1 MKVAKF
7 GGTSMADA
15 NSFQR
20 VATLIGENPDA
31 RVIAVSAGGTSE
43 EYKRK
48 ITDLLIDFKNGES
61 LGISRLKAINEIER
75 RLVEL
80 ENRLKIK
87 LNILDELL
95 KIGRKLPNDLPSDF
109 LLSRGEYFYAKAFSE
124 FLSLPFVD
132 SKEIIKF
139 KGGVLNYG
147 FTEFLIREKYREVGR
162 FITGGF
168 YGSDENGEI
177 KTFPR
182 GGGDI
187 TGAILAKAL
196 NAELYENYTDVDGV
210 YPFSPQMIKRYAER
224 TAKIVKP
231 LQKIS
236 FDTMLR
242 LCDFSVPVVHSSAV
256 EILKGTGIPIVVKNT
271 FDRFKSGTFVSENC
285 ETEDFCFAAESYEK
299 IKTVLKNG
307 RWDRT
312 RAELSM
318 AENSGKTFENS
329 VFAYMP
335 NGELTGEILREI
347 TRDTPLD
354 FKTETDEGVVVATD
368 KSRAE
373 NVKKEIFDMFILLS
387 RRCHKRM
394 L

>member
-1 MKVAKF
+1 MTVAKF

-15 NSFQR
+15 DSLQR
-20 VATLIGENPDA
+20 VAKLIGEKPEIKA
-31 RVIAVSAGGTSE
+31 VAVSAGGTSE

-48 ITDLLIDFKNGES
+48 ITDLLIDFKKSES

-75 RLVEL
+75 RLSEL
-80 ENRLKIK
+80 ESGLKIR

-95 KIGRKLPNDLPSDF
+95 EIGRKLPNDLPSDF

-132 SKEIIKF
+132 SSEIIKF

-210 YPFSPQMIKRYAER
+210 YPFPPKMIKKYVEGV
-224 TAKIVKP
+224 AKKVKP

-285 ETEDFCFAAESYEK
+285 ETENFCFAAESYEK
-299 IKTVLKNG
+299 IKAVLKNG

-312 RAELSM
+312 RAELSR
-318 AENSGKTFENS
+318 AEKRGKTFENA

-335 NGELTGEILREI
+335 NGKFTEEILQKI
-347 TRDTPLD
+347 TGNTPLD
-354 FKTETDEGVVVATD
+354 FKAATDEGIVVATD
-368 KSRAE
+368 KTDAE

>member
-1 MKVAKF
+1 M
-7 GGTSMADA
+7 
-15 NSFQR
+15 
-20 VATLIGENPDA
+20 
-31 RVIAVSAGGTSE
+31 
-43 EYKRK
+43 
-48 ITDLLIDFKNGES
+48 
-61 LGISRLKAINEIER
+61 
-75 RLVEL
+75 
-80 ENRLKIK
+80 
-87 LNILDELL
+87 
-95 KIGRKLPNDLPSDF
+95 
-109 LLSRGEYFYAKAFSE
+109 
-124 FLSLPFVD
+124 
-132 SKEIIKF
+132 
-139 KGGVLNYG
+139 
-147 FTEFLIREKYREVGR
+147 
-162 FITGGF
+162 
-168 YGSDENGEI
+168 
-177 KTFPR
+177 
-182 GGGDI
+182 
-187 TGAILAKAL
+187 
-196 NAELYENYTDVDGV
+196 
-210 YPFSPQMIKRYAER
+210 
-224 TAKIVKP
+224 KP
-231 LQKIS
+231 LEKIS
-236 FDTMLR
+236 FDAMLR

-312 RAELSM
+312 RAELSI
-318 AENSGKTFENS
+318 AENNGKTFENAL
-329 VFAYMP
+329 FAYMP

>member
-31 RVIAVSAGGTSE
+31 RVIAVSAGGTSD

-75 RLVEL
+75 RLIEL
-80 ENRLKIK
+80 ESRLKIR

-168 YGSDENGEI
+168 YGSDENGKI

-196 NAELYENYTDVDGV
+196 NAESYENYTDVDGV
-210 YPFSPQMIKRYAER
+210 YPFSPKMIKRYAER
-224 TAKIVKP
+224 TAKMVKP

-236 FDTMLR
+236 FDAMLR

-285 ETEDFCFAAESYEK
+285 GTEDFCFAAESYEK

-307 RWDRT
+307 RWDKT

-318 AENSGKTFENS
+318 AENGGKTFGNAL
-329 VFAYMP
+329 FAYMP
-335 NGELTGEILREI
+335 NGELTEEILREL

>member
-1 MKVAKF
+1 MTVAKF

-20 VATLIGENPDA
+20 VAKLIGENPEIQA
-31 RVIAVSAGGTSE
+31 VAVSAGGTSE

-48 ITDLLIDFKNGES
+48 ITDLLIDFKRGVS
-61 LGISRLKAINEIER
+61 LGISRLKAINEIES
-75 RLVEL
+75 RLIEL
-80 ENRLKIK
+80 ENALKIK

-95 KIGRKLPNDLPSDF
+95 EIGRKLPNDLPSDF
-109 LLSRGEYFYAKAFSE
+109 LLSRGEYFYSKALSE
-124 FLSLPFVD
+124 FLSLPVVD
-132 SKEIIKF
+132 SAEIIKF

-147 FTEFLIREKYREVGR
+147 FTEFLIKEKYREVGR

-210 YPFSPQMIKRYAER
+210 YPFSPEIVKKYAAG
-224 TAKIVKP
+224 TGKTTKP

-236 FDTMLR
+236 FDDMLR
-242 LCDFSVPVVHSSAV
+242 LCDFSVPVIHSSAI
-256 EILKGTGIPIVVKNT
+256 EILRGTGIPIVVKNT
-271 FDRFKSGTFVSENC
+271 FDRFKSGTLISENC
-285 ETEDFCFAAESYEK
+285 ETSEFCFAAEDYEK
-299 IKTVLKNG
+299 VKTAFEKD
-307 RWDRT
+307 RWTKT
-312 RAELSM
+312 RAEMSRVKKD
-318 AENSGKTFENS
+318 GKVFQNA

-335 NGELTGEILREI
+335 NCIFSEQVLKKI
-347 TRDTPLD
+347 TRDTPLV
-354 FKTETDEGVVVATD
+354 FKTKTDEGIVMATD
-368 KSRAE
+368 KTQFE
-373 NVKKEIFDMFILLS
+373 KTEKEIFNLFIPLS
-387 RRCHKRM
+387 R
-394 L
+394 

>member
-31 RVIAVSAGGTSE
+31 RVIAVSAGGTSD

-75 RLVEL
+75 RLIEL
-80 ENRLKIK
+80 ESRLKIK

-168 YGSDENGEI
+168 YGSDENGKI

-196 NAELYENYTDVDGV
+196 NAESYENYTDVDGV
-210 YPFSPQMIKRYAER
+210 YPFSPKMIKRYAER
-224 TAKIVKP
+224 TAKMVKP

-236 FDTMLR
+236 FDAMLR

-285 ETEDFCFAAESYEK
+285 GTEDFCFAAESYEK

-307 RWDRT
+307 RWDKT

-318 AENSGKTFENS
+318 AENGGKTFGNAL
-329 VFAYMP
+329 FAYMP
-335 NGELTGEILREI
+335 NGELTEEILREL

>member
-75 RLVEL
+75 RLIEL
-80 ENRLKIK
+80 ESRLKIK

-168 YGSDENGEI
+168 YGSDENGKI

-285 ETEDFCFAAESYEK
+285 ETEEFCFSAESYEK
-299 IKTVLKNG
+299 IKAVLKNG

-312 RAELSM
+312 QAELSM
-318 AENSGKTFENS
+318 AENNGKTFENAL
-329 VFAYMP
+329 FAYMP
-335 NGELTGEILREI
+335 NGELTEEILREL

>member
-1 MKVAKF
+1 MTVAKF

-15 NSFQR
+15 DSLQR
-20 VATLIGENPDA
+20 VAKLIGEKPEIKA
-31 RVIAVSAGGTSE
+31 VAVSAGGTSE

-48 ITDLLIDFKNGES
+48 ITDLLIDFKKSES

-75 RLVEL
+75 RLSEL
-80 ENRLKIK
+80 ESRLKIR

-95 KIGRKLPNDLPSDF
+95 EIGRKLPNDLPSDF
-109 LLSRGEYFYAKAFSE
+109 LLSRGEYFYAKALSE

-132 SKEIIKF
+132 SSEIIKF

-210 YPFSPQMIKRYAER
+210 YPFSPNGIKKYAEGA
-224 TAKIVKP
+224 AKKVKP

-242 LCDFSVPVVHSSAV
+242 LCDFSVPVIHSSAV
-256 EILKGTGIPIVVKNT
+256 EVLKGTGIPIVVKNT

-285 ETEDFCFAAESYEK
+285 ETAEFCFAAESYEK
-299 IKTVLKNG
+299 VKTVFENG
-307 RWDRT
+307 RWNKTRVEIS
-312 RAELSM
+312 RAEKR
-318 AENSGKTFENS
+318 GKTFENA

-335 NGELTGEILREI
+335 NGEFTEEIMQKI
-347 TRDTPLD
+347 TRYTPLI
-354 FKTETDEGVVVATD
+354 FKAKTDEGIVVATG
-368 KSRAE
+368 KTYAE

>member
-1 MKVAKF
+1 
-7 GGTSMADA
+7 MADA
-15 NSFQR
+15 DSLQR
-20 VATLIGENPDA
+20 VAKLIGEKPEIKA
-31 RVIAVSAGGTSE
+31 VAVSAGGTSE

-48 ITDLLIDFKNGES
+48 ITDLLIDFKKSES

-75 RLVEL
+75 RLSEL
-80 ENRLKIK
+80 ESRLRIR

-95 KIGRKLPNDLPSDF
+95 EIGRKLPNDLPSDF

-132 SKEIIKF
+132 SSEIIKF

-177 KTFPR
+177 KIFPR

-210 YPFSPQMIKRYAER
+210 YPFSPNVIKKYAEGA
-224 TAKIVKP
+224 AKKVKP
-231 LQKIS
+231 LQEIS

-242 LCDFSVPVVHSSAV
+242 LCDFSVPVIHSSAV
-256 EILKGTGIPIVVKNT
+256 EVLKGTGIPIVVKNT

-285 ETEDFCFAAESYEK
+285 ETAEFCFATESYEK
-299 IKTVLKNG
+299 VKTVFENG
-307 RWDRT
+307 RWNKT
-312 RAELSM
+312 RAKISR
-318 AENSGKTFENS
+318 AEKCGKTFENA

-335 NGELTGEILREI
+335 NGELTEEILQKI
-347 TRDTPLD
+347 TRYTPLV
-354 FKTETDEGVVVATD
+354 FKAETDEGIVVATG
-368 KSRAE
+368 KAE
-373 NVKKEIFDMFILLS
+373 ADNLKKQVVGFAAELN
-387 RRCHKRM
+387 KR
-394 L
+394 

>member
-75 RLVEL
+75 RLIEL
-80 ENRLKIK
+80 ESRLKIR

-168 YGSDENGEI
+168 YGSDENGKI

-196 NAELYENYTDVDGV
+196 NAESYENYTDVDGV
-210 YPFSPQMIKRYAER
+210 YPFSPKMIKRYAER
-224 TAKIVKP
+224 TTKIVKP

-256 EILKGTGIPIVVKNT
+256 DILKGTGIPIVVKNT

-285 ETEDFCFAAESYEK
+285 KIEDFCFAAESYEK
-299 IKTVLKNG
+299 IKTILKNG

-318 AENSGKTFENS
+318 AENNGKTFENAL
-329 VFAYMP
+329 FAYMP
-335 NGELTGEILREI
+335 NGELTEKILREI

>member
-1 MKVAKF
+1 MTVAKF

-15 NSFQR
+15 DSIQR
-20 VATLIGENPDA
+20 VAKLIGEKPEIKA
-31 RVIAVSAGGTSE
+31 VAVSAGGTSE

-48 ITDLLIDFKNGES
+48 ITDLLIDFKKSES
-61 LGISRLKAINEIER
+61 LGISRLNAINEIER
-75 RLVEL
+75 RLSEL
-80 ENRLKIK
+80 ESRLRIR

-95 KIGRKLPNDLPSDF
+95 EIGRKLPNDLPSDF

-132 SKEIIKF
+132 SSEIIKF

-196 NAELYENYTDVDGV
+196 NAGLYENYTDVDGV
-210 YPFSPQMIKRYAER
+210 YPFSPNVIKKYAEGA
-224 TAKIVKP
+224 AKKVKP

-242 LCDFSVPVVHSSAV
+242 LCDFSVPVIHSSAV
-256 EILKGTGIPIVVKNT
+256 EVLKGTGIPIVVKNT

-285 ETEDFCFAAESYEK
+285 ETAEFCFAAESYEK
-299 IKTVLKNG
+299 VKTVFENG
-307 RWDRT
+307 RWNKT
-312 RAELSM
+312 RAEISR
-318 AENSGKTFENS
+318 AEKRGKTFENA

-335 NGELTGEILREI
+335 NCELTEEIMQKI
-347 TRDTPLD
+347 TGNTPLD
-354 FKTETDEGVVVATD
+354 FKASTDEGIVVATG
-368 KSRAE
+368 KTHAE
-373 NVKKEIFDMFILLS
+373 NVKKEILDMFILLS